1 MNFQI
6 VIDALTKIIT
16 DIINFIPNLING
28 LIILLVGVLIARLVR
43 WVIYTVLLRLRFDPL
58 VERVGI
64 TGALRGLGVALPLSR
79 IIAQLV
85 WALLLLSFLITA
97 TRLMGL
103 EAVARLLEQLLQF
116 LPNIIAAAIVF
127 VLGGIAAQFI
137 GGLVGSAATASGIAG
152 GGRVGRIV
160 QHLISLFV
168 VIVALG
174 QLGLDT
180 AILVTALT
188 IAIAAFG
195 LALGLGLGLGARG
208 IVQHILAG
216 FYLRQRL
223 PAGQPIEFKGGQG
236 QVSGVGSVN
245 TIVDTAAGRV
255 IVPNNALLEATLRV
269 PASPPMPAP
278 PRDPAA

>member
-6 VIDALTKIIT
+6 VIDSLTKIIT

-28 LIILLVGVLIARLVR
+28 VIILLVGVLIARVAR
-43 WVIYTVLLRLRFDPL
+43 WVLQTALVRLRFDPL
-58 VERVGI
+58 VERAGI
-64 TGALRGLGVALPLSR
+64 MGALRGLGVRLPLSR
-79 IIAQLV
+79 IVAQLIFV
-85 WALLLLSFLITA
+85 LLLLSFLITA

-127 VLGGIAAQFI
+127 VLGGIAAQFV
-137 GGLVGSAATASGIAG
+137 GGLVATAATAG
-152 GGRVGRIV
+152 GVANGARIGRVV

-195 LALGLGLGLGARG
+195 LAVGLALGLGARG
-208 IVQHILAG
+208 VVQHILAG
-216 FYLRQRL
+216 FYLRQQL
-223 PAGQPIEFKGGQG
+223 PAGQPVVLGDLRGE
-236 QVSGVGSVN
+236 VRGVGSVS
-245 TIVDTAAGRV
+245 TVLATETGR
-255 IVPNNALLEATLRV
+255 ILVPNSALLEATV
-269 PASPPMPAP
+269 QAPTPPEPPPNPAP
-278 PRDPAA
+278 